1 MCCEKAVKKH
11 PASQRTRR
19 CDTCSDP
26 VTSEALAVSWF
37 GAPDLAPPLPALPP
51 PPPGREM
58 MVAVY
63 NKVQH
68 IADEGLVGRET
79 VEGLD
84 RRLEGLARSLERIEE
99 AIHQLTLHSALV
111 VDIDPAHAP
120 DSRSSSDHSHLLTPD
135 VVQAGE
141 FTQ

>member
-1 MCCEKAVKKH
+1 
-11 PASQRTRR
+11 
-19 CDTCSDP
+19 
-26 VTSEALAVSWF
+26 
-37 GAPDLAPPLPALPP
+37 
-51 PPPGREM
+51 M

-79 VEGLD
+79 V
-84 RRLEGLARSLERIEE
+84 EGLARSLERIEE

-120 DSRSSSDHSHLLTPD
+120 DSRSSSDHSHLLTLD